1 MTKAKIDYA
10 AVLADLE
17 ARRDDIEAAIRA
29 IKALQQPE
37 SPKLGR
43 PPKDAQPSYV
53 QRVKRQMVKEA
64 MESIAARDKPA
75 PKPGDLDY
83 DDSSN
88 TSDGQSQ

>member
-1 MTKAKIDYA
+1 MSKIDYA

-17 ARRDDIEAAIRA
+17 AKRDLLDAAITA

-37 SPKLGR
+37 AAKLGR
-43 PPKDAQPSYV
+43 PPKDAQPSDG
-53 QRVKRQMVKEA
+53 QRVRRQLAKQGAEL
-64 MESIAARDKPA
+64 IAARDKAA

-88 TSDGQSQ
+88 TSRSEPT